1 MSSHTPE
8 TPRVETTARWEVPPC
23 LDTLIPEYRLS
34 RLADGYRPRGVA
46 AYVGQLELFATWLGE
61 SSTLAD
67 VTRARI
73 VEYKD
78 HIGRRWESATIGQ
91 ALSAIRSFSKWTI
104 DRGLR
109 ADDPTH
115 KIRWP
120 KRLEAL
126 PRALDSEEIAAL
138 WRAIEIPEELL
149 EDEPTYWQCRR
160 NRRVILLMLY
170 AGLRISEAASLKWK
184 DVDLKRRYLI
194 VREGKGGKDRTIP
207 LHATLH
213 AELLAV
219 TRQPPNDAVA
229 GRPDGR
235 PMGPKSMAHIFE
247 RWLPRRGIHV
257 SAHVLRHTF
266 ATELLRNGADI
277 RAIQE
282 LMGHESLETT
292 QRYLKNDADRL
303 RGSIDNLPEE
313 Y

>member
-1 MSSHTPE
+1 MNE
-8 TPRVETTARWEVPPC
+8 FEMMPRVETTTRWEAPPC
-23 LDTLIPEYRLS
+23 LDVLIREYRIT
-34 RLADGYRPRGVA
+34 RYADGWRPRGIA
-46 AYVGQLELFATWLGE
+46 AYVRQLELFGTWLGE
-61 SSTLAD
+61 APTLAD
-67 VTRARI
+67 ITRTRV

-78 HIGRRWESATIGQ
+78 HIGQRWEPPTIGQ
-91 ALSAIRSFSKWTI
+91 ALSSIRSFVRWTI

-120 KRLEAL
+120 KRLDAL

-160 NRRVILLMLY
+160 NRRVIFLMLY
-170 AGLRISEAASLKWK
+170 AGLRISEVADLKWK

-194 VREGKGGKDRTIP
+194 VRQGKGGKDRTIP
-207 LHATLH
+207 LHVTLH
-213 AELLAV
+213 AELLA
-219 TRQPPNDAVA
+219 TKRQPLHDGVA

-235 PMGPKSMAHIFE
+235 PMTAKSMAHIFE
-247 RWLPRRGIHV
+247 RWLPARGIHI

-266 ATELLRNGADI
+266 ATELLRNGADL

-282 LMGHESLETT
+282 LLGHESLETT

-303 RGSIDNLPEE
+303 RGSIDGLPEA